1 MTTQQFYTREQ
12 LTKRGEIDQPPYSFL
27 SKAFVDLF
35 RGNVEKA
42 TLFHS
47 DVIYVRAALEKRT
60 GFVFSLLDVEAAM
73 RAQGWKKER
82 KPTSLTSK
90 TQCNN
95 YFVE

>member
-82 KPTSLTSK
+82 KPTVSSK
-90 TQCNN
+90 PQYNN